1 MHAMKVTLKL
11 YASLTRYLPPGSG
24 RHEAELDVTE
34 GTTPAAIIDRYKLPL
49 ELTHL
54 VFINGVFVDR
64 ESRDETELRDGDQ
77 LAIFPPVAGG

>member
-1 MHAMKVTLKL
+1 MKVTLKL
-11 YASLTRYLPPGSG
+11 YASLTQFLPPGSG
-24 RHEAELDVTE
+24 RHEAELEVAE
-34 GTTPAAIIDRYKLPL
+34 GTTPAAIIDRHQLPL

-64 ESRDETELRDGDQ
+64 HLRDQTALQEGDH

>member
-1 MHAMKVTLKL
+1 MKVTLKL
-11 YASLTRYLPPGSG
+11 YASLTQYLPPGSG
-24 RHEAELDVTE
+24 RHEAELDVAE
-34 GTTPAAIIDRYKLPL
+34 GTTPAAIIDRYQLPL

-64 ESRDETELRDGDQ
+64 DLRDDTVLCEGDQ